1 MDVEVRDA
9 RPDDV
14 NRVAD
19 FASETWNGWDYVPD
33 VWEDWL
39 EEGVTLVAETDGRV
53 VGAVH
58 GVTGGRDGD
67 EAWLEGL
74 RVDEKYRREGVASK
88 LVDVALER
96 LGDEGASVVRCM
108 VFDDNDAGVALLD
121 TLGFE
126 RVTTVRHGRGFGF
139 PYGSIIEEANYDES
153 LEVLRDSDA
162 FEATSG
168 LYATKDWRMWSVPE
182 TVEGYEGDVLG
193 FVEDDDV
200 RGVALCDGVRV
211 NETAEEKRTELVLG
225 LVWVEPRYASQFA
238 LDVRGE
244 ARDRNL
250 NDALVFLPDD
260 EELVGAFD
268 QAGFEF
274 DRRDHVYEKKIDTEV
289 TE

>member
-1 MDVEVRDA
+1 MDLDVRDA
-9 RPDDV
+9 RPVDIDDV
-14 NRVAD
+14 AS
-19 FASETWNGWDYVPD
+19 FATETWDGWDYIPD
-33 VWEDWL
+33 VWDDWL
-39 EEGVTLVAETDGRV
+39 EEDGGITLVAEHEGNV
-53 VGAVH
+53 VGVVH
-58 GVTGGRDGD
+58 GAKRGD
-67 EAWLEGL
+67 EAWLEGM
-74 RVDEKYRREGVASK
+74 RVAEEHRREGVAAE
-88 LVDVALER
+88 LTETTLER
-96 LGDEGASVVRCM
+96 LAEEGASVARCM
-108 VFDDNDAGVALLD
+108 VFDDNDAACELLD
-121 TLGFE
+121 KLGFE

-139 PYGSIIEEANYDES
+139 PYGSMIEEANYNES
-153 LEVLRDSDA
+153 LQVLRDSGA

-182 TVEGYEGDVLG
+182 AVEEYEGDVLG

-200 RGVALCDGVRV
+200 RAVALCDGVRV
-211 NETAEEKRTELVLG
+211 NETGEEKTTELVLG

-260 EELVGAFD
+260 EEVVGAFD

-274 DRRDHVYEKKIDTEV
+274 ERRDHVYEKKIDTEV